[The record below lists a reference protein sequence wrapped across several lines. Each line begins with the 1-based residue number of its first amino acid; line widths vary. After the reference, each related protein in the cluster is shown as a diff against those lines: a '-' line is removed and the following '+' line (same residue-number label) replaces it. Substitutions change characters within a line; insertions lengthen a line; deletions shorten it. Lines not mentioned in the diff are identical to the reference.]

1 MIPRITLKQFK
12 HTFSS
17 KDYDAVAC
25 AQFLDHDTTSVI
37 AEQAGKYLS
46 TAAMVIDGKAGA
58 AYERL
63 TSAYVGCTK
72 FGKQQMDLSILES
85 KIFELAEG
93 YTSYACC
100 FSVVR
105 LNPLGGMTSHRDY
118 SYNRY
123 LLGTLVLEGKLLF
136 GVGSSRE
143 AAYCDNTILTPGDFI
158 ALYAPREKITDRRPY
173 FWACAIEPDKPTLA
187 IRAWLRE
194 CKSCLG

>member
-63 TSAYVGCTK
+63 TSAYV
-72 FGKQQMDLSILES
+72 
-85 KIFELAEG
+85 
-93 YTSYACC
+93 
-100 FSVVR
+100 
-105 LNPLGGMTSHRDY
+105 
-118 SYNRY
+118 
-123 LLGTLVLEGKLLF
+123 
-136 GVGSSRE
+136 
-143 AAYCDNTILTPGDFI
+143 
-158 ALYAPREKITDRRPY
+158 
-173 FWACAIEPDKPTLA
+173 
-187 IRAWLRE
+187 
-194 CKSCLG
+194 